1 MDETIGVKGGKND
14 RKRFLFLTKKQQEKL
29 AQEQEEQEEKELE
42 KKVKKKQIFTLIK
55 TIPIVLVGGTFKTL
69 YDVAHGKTPGKEEEG
84 SKWRIKEYDADFTT
98 KSRQEAERE
107 KYIKDKYVIIN
118 EGKKIKVRIIKN
130 KRGTKK
136 NETSFKEDPVI
147 IKKQN
152 AIPIPTVDKNNIKE
166 QAPIISQKQYPF
178 PATKDKPKNSYEAD
192 TNIHK
197 ELLPESQQKR
207 LERLKAHKIID
218 VYEKQL
224 KDLRYE
230 LRQLIAD
237 FYVLKDQE
245 EEIVYSQ
252 DAAIILDRLS
262 QVIDKIELL
271 KKRLEIE
278 NIDQYDDNYIY
289 TLIEDYLTEFRNGVF
304 ISDIK
309 DSPLYIL
316 ISEKLEEIDYEKEQL
331 QARVKNKKKDLEERE
346 IQFENLKDQYY
357 SIEKANQALLE
368 FQSEQ
373 DFLLREVAE
382 KIENAITIEEKVKVE
397 IAAMNSQ
404 SRKLL
409 QLLTFQMLI
418 PGFRGAKKVASSTA
432 LYLYFVN
439 QILNPKTTTKK
450 YRVISV
456 SDYRKDIE
464 NSMDALDNANA
475 LLAKTSAKIDDIILQ
490 IEDTFKDYIGVNHE
504 CDQLLANLYRIKS
517 DIQEKEYEMEKL
529 KQQQVALMEK
539 NEAKVKTRGEYPM

>member
-14 RKRFLFLTKKQQEKL
+14 RRRFLFITKKKQEKL
-29 AQEQEEQEEKELE
+29 AKDKEKEEKELE
-42 KKVKKKQIFTLIK
+42 KKVKKNQIFILIK

-69 YDVAHGKTPGKEEEG
+69 YDVAHGKSRDKEEEG

-98 KSRQEAERE
+98 KSRQEDERE
-107 KYIKDKYVIIN
+107 KHIKDKYIVVN
-118 EGKKIKVRIIKN
+118 EDKKIKVRILKN
-130 KRGTKK
+130 KRAAKK
-136 NETSFKEDPVI
+136 NETSSKEDPVI
-147 IKKQN
+147 IQTQN
-152 AIPIPTVDKNNIKE
+152 TIPIPTTDKNNIKG
-166 QAPIISQKQYPF
+166 PVSIIRQKHYQL
-178 PATKDKPKNSYEAD
+178 PATKNKEKNSYEAD
-192 TNIHK
+192 TNIHQ

-218 VYEKQL
+218 VYEKEL

-230 LRQLIAD
+230 LRQLAAD

-245 EEIVYSQ
+245 DEIVYSQ
-252 DAAIILDRLS
+252 DADIILNRLS

-309 DSPLYIL
+309 DSPLYVL
-316 ISEKLEEIDYEKEQL
+316 ISEKLQEIDYEKDQL
-331 QARVKNKKKDLEERE
+331 QTRVKNKKNALEERE

-357 SIEKANQALLE
+357 SIEKVNQALLE

-397 IAAMNSQ
+397 IAAMNAQ

-409 QLLTFQMLI
+409 QLLSFQMFF
-418 PGFRGAKKVASSTA
+418 PGFFGAKKVASSTA

-464 NSMDALDNANA
+464 NSMEALDNANY

-504 CDQLLANLYRIKS
+504 CDQLLANLYRIKG
-517 DIQEKEYEMEKL
+517 DIKEKEYEMEKL